1 MFYRT
6 IKLDPGSDI
15 NFLGIFS
22 LNTVPDIRFLGG
34 WGKHPLNNLLEPSR
48 RNVERQNI
56 GSRDTTHDVSPD
68 GQQGLGREQVLDS
81 VLGIG
86 LCDLNLG
93 DHELDLLLADAAQVP
108 VGGREQSGW
117 ESVMR
122 MCYEIVTHITH
133 LTSVL

>member
-1 MFYRT
+1 MV
-6 IKLDPGSDI
+6 GGES
-15 NFLGIFS
+15 IFC
-22 LNTVPDIRFLGG
+22 
-34 WGKHPLNNLLEPSR
+34 NLLGPRR

-56 GSRDTTHDVSPD
+56 RSRVTTHDVSPD
-68 GQQGLGREQVLDS
+68 GQQGLGREQVLDP

-117 ESVMR
+117 ESVTR
-122 MCYEIVTHITH
+122 TCYEIVTNIAV
-133 LTSVL
+133 LTSVLRNTCPLHGPNLKLQGRAGHSVLRSLLD